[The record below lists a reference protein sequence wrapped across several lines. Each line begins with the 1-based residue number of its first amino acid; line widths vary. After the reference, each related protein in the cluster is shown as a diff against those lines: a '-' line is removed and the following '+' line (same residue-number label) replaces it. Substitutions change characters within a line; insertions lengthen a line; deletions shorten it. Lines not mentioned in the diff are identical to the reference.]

1 MSCKIVENQAASKK
15 REREIKRWEVF
26 LDDMIFL
33 DKLAMIGCYESK
45 NPKFQSLI
53 PRIYNKKVITKRD
66 QLYYV
71 GFPGKEINKHTT
83 PTGKSTTHIC
93 IVEYE
98 RINVYCKPGFVMNL
112 KREKIEH

>member
-45 NPKFQSLI
+45 NDKFQSLI
-53 PRIYNKKVITKRD
+53 PRIYNKKVISQRD
-66 QLYYV
+66 QIYYV
-71 GFPGKEINKHTT
+71 GFPKEANKDETG
-83 PTGKSTTHIC
+83 TGKSSSLIH

-98 RINVYCKPGFVMNL
+98 WINMYCNPGFVMN
-112 KREKIEH
+112 